1 MSRPP
6 VHKNAMS
13 PAERQRRYRQRKK
26 RMATG
31 AKKRERRAAR
41 ERELAEA
48 TKRAAAEL
56 GCRVYGVL
64 YADPPWPF
72 EFYSQAT
79 GTNRSPENH
88 YPTMTLDQIAQL
100 PVPAADDCALFL
112 WVTGTAHA
120 GRPHGHAGL
129 GVYVPLAHHLGEEP
143 NRHRLL
149 GCAIAMRSCSS
160 ARVATC
166 PPLLRAISRNRSSP
180 PRSGGTVRSRR
191 CSPR

>member
-112 WVTGTAHA
+112 WVTV
-120 GRPHGHAGL
+120 PHMPAGL
-129 GVYVPLAHHLGEEP
+129 MVMQAWGFTYRSHIIWAK
-143 NRHRLL
+143 NRI
-149 GCAIAMRSCSS
+149 GTGYWAAQ
-160 ARVATC
+160 
-166 PPLLRAISRNRSSP
+166 SP
-180 PRSGGTVRSRR
+180 
-191 CSPR
+191 